1 MLLGT
6 LYFMAKKYANGNKPF
21 AEIIV
26 VLVLVVLYAI
36 AIYGNI
42 KEPLMENQNPSGT
55 YSEAVGIMF
64 VSELLGLIAW
74 IRVFYNIVKK

>member
-6 LYFMAKKYANGNKPF
+6 LYFMVKKYVNGNKPF

-26 VLVLVVLYAI
+26 LLVLMFLYAI
-36 AIYGNI
+36 AIYDNI

>member
-6 LYFMAKKYANGNKPF
+6 LYFAVEKYVNGNKPL

-26 VLVLVVLYAI
+26 LLVLAVLYAI
-36 AIYGNI
+36 AIYGDI
-42 KEPLMENQNPSGT
+42 KEPLMDNQNPSGT

-64 VSELLGLIAW
+64 VSELLGLMAW
-74 IRVFYNIVKK
+74 IRVFYNIIKK